1 MEIFRG
7 LENIRQSLNNPA
19 ITIGNFDGVHR
30 GHQALFDRVKEWAK
44 RLGGKS
50 VVMTFDPHPVEVLF
64 PNKNLQFITSQERKL
79 ELISASGIDAAIVVP
94 FSREFSRISARGFVE
109 DLLVGRIGIKAL
121 VVGHDYRFGY
131 SREGD
136 IVLLKELGREFG
148 FEVETLSGVR
158 LDDTVV
164 SSTVIRQ
171 LILKGEMKRANR
183 LLGRCYEIDGI
194 VEVGRQ
200 RGGRLLG
207 FPTANI
213 RMSSQAPPRTG
224 VYIVEVEVNGT
235 RYRGAANLGYNPTF
249 GDTDLSLE
257 VHIFDFSRNIYGESI
272 KVWFLDRIRDE
283 RRFAGPQELA
293 DQIKLDVA
301 RAREFFA
308 DRKAE

>member
-7 LENIRQSLNNPA
+7 LENIRQALNNPA

-136 IVLLKELGREFG
+136 IVLLKEMGREFG

-183 LLGRCYEIDGI
+183 LLGRCYQIDGI

-235 RYRGAANLGYNPTF
+235 RYHGAANLGYNPTF

-301 RAREFFA
+301 KAREFFA
-308 DRKAE
+308 NRKPE